1 MRDKRGFTLIEI
13 LVVLLIIGIV
23 SSVAFLAFGDFGA
36 SRKIVVAGEQFSS
49 YVKLLQQKAILES
62 NTYGIKIAKDGYK
75 TLRLSDGLSWQSMPR
90 AGTFNW
96 HYFPKDSVVV
106 LNRKPPNSRP
116 DPEIILYSS
125 GDMSEFELM
134 LGSLTEA
141 NLITITGKHNGELI
155 LTHENNP

>member
-13 LVVLLIIGIV
+13 MVVLLIIGIV

-62 NTYGIKIAKDGYK
+62 NTYGIKIEKDGYE
-75 TLRLSDGLSWQSMPR
+75 TLRLADGVSWQSLPR
-90 AGTFNW
+90 TVLFRW

-106 LNRKPPNSRP
+106 LNRKPPNSRHA
-116 DPEIILYSS
+116 PEIILYPS
-125 GDMSEFELM
+125 GDMSEFKLTF
-134 LGSLTEA
+134 GSLTEA
-141 NLITITGKHNGELI
+141 NLITITGKHNGKLI
-155 LTHENNP
+155 LTHESTP